1 MKSPLPS
8 AVPSYIIDDLIETA
22 TSTPMG
28 AIVEVGVYTGG
39 TGWRLAE
46 LAKKQNRKIYL
57 YDTFEG
63 IPYKGDLDY
72 HEVGDFSDVDYESI
86 KSNIPYAEVIKGIFP
101 DSAIEMEPI
110 AFVHLDCDQY
120 KSVID
125 SWNFLKDKLVKNA
138 IIWFDDAVGEYD
150 YVGTPGKVNGADFAM
165 RELFGKDFHISK
177 CGKPYVVIK

>member
-1 MKSPLPS
+1 MTLPS
-8 AVPSYIIDDLIETA
+8 AVPQHIIDDLVNRA
-22 TSTPMG
+22 SNAPPG

-39 TGWRLAE
+39 TGWHLTQLA
-46 LAKKQNRKIYL
+46 QRQGRKIYL

-86 KSNIPYAEVIKGIFP
+86 KSTLPYAEVIKGIFP
-101 DSAIEMEPI
+101 DSAVPMPPI

-125 SWNFLKDKLVKNA
+125 SWNFLKDKLVPGA
-138 IIWFDDAVGEYD
+138 IVWFDDAVGDYN
-150 YVGTPGKVNGADFAM
+150 YVGTPGQVNGADFAM
-165 RELFGKDFHISK
+165 RELFGREFFISD
-177 CGKPYVVIK
+177 CGKPFVVVK